1 MYKTRGI
8 IHTAWHCLLIPIV
21 ACVVRFAGHI
31 GFGIRIE
38 SATKTTAKAL
48 QPADTRGRDAD
59 TVSVEV
65 LRRGQMFQQSSHV
78 GHLHQRAG
86 TPEGQLVSEQSKQFR
101 CNKG

>member
-1 MYKTRGI
+1 MYKPPWNYSYDFALFVNTI
-8 IHTAWHCLLIPIV
+8 A
-21 ACVVRFAGHI
+21 ACVRFAGHI
-31 GFGIRIE
+31 RFGIRVE

-86 TPEGQLVSEQSKQFR
+86 TPEGQLVSE
-101 CNKG
+101 